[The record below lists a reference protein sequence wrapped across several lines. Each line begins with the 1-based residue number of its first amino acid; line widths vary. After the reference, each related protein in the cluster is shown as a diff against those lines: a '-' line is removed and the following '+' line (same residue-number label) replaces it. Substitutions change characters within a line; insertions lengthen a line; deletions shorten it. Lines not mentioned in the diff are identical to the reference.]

1 MGSLPLKCTAVFGRA
16 RILLSPSFCSSAYMT
31 FIVIIISAFVI
42 LPSVGA
48 ARAACFIAWNKAV
61 VSNPL
66 SDHYLPLMLLKS
78 QGRFILPWPP
88 LLSFS
93 SCEPPAGRR
102 AERRDRPSPV
112 PIAQRLPQGRR
123 FASGEARLVENE
135 LNRAQCLRGQMEPEV
150 PVRIS
155 ALRAWQI
162 GCSGPAWGDPPLPF
176 PSPSPCNPMG
186 FGSCAQ
192 WVSTEP
198 CSHLQRCPPGSV

>member
-1 MGSLPLKCTAVFGRA
+1 MGSLPLKCTAVLGRA

-42 LPSVGA
+42 LPTVGA

-66 SDHYLPLMLLKS
+66 SDYYLPLMLLKS

-88 LLSFS
+88 PLPFP

-112 PIAQRLPQGRR
+112 PIAQRLPQGWR

-135 LNRAQCLRGQMEPEV
+135 LSRAQCLRGQMEPEV

-176 PSPSPCNPMG
+176 PSPPPP
-186 FGSCAQ
+186 Q
-192 WVSTEP
+192 T
-198 CSHLQRCPPGSV
+198 LQPNGVWLLCTVGQH